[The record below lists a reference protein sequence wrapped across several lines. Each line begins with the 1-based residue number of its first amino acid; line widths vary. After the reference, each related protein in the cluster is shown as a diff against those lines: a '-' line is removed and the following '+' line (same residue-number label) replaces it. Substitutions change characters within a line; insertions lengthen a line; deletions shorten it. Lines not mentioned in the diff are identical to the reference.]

1 MSKFVIQGNATL
13 SGNIRIGG
21 AKNSGLKL
29 IPAAILSDETSTL
42 FNIPDILDIHRLC
55 EILESVGADIS
66 FKDGVVKVNP
76 KNINSCSPD
85 SKLVRKLRGSIVVMG
100 PLLAKYGEAV
110 FSKPGGCLI
119 GSRPID
125 DHLDLFSQLGVKI
138 IEKDDCYHLSGKPK
152 AADIILNKMSVTA
165 TENAIMATVLSPGT
179 TTISVA
185 AAEPEIVD
193 LANFLNKMGADI
205 SGAGT
210 HNITVNGVDKLHG
223 ASHTIIPDRIEAA
236 TYLIAAIATNSVV
249 KIGPVIPEHL
259 SIVIK
264 KLLSAGAKFHTMK
277 EENDVYFVTEK
288 HGELAAQSIDTRTYP
303 GFSTDIQSPYVA
315 LMTQAKG
322 KSQIFETLYEG
333 RFLFL
338 EELKMMGA
346 ETNVLSPHI
355 IEINGPTPLKGGEIY
370 SRDIRGGAALIVAA
384 LIASGTTIINGVE
397 YVDRGYENMD
407 TKLKE
412 AGVEIE
418 RIEE

>member
-1 MSKFVIQGNATL
+1 MSKFVIKGNANL
-13 SGNIRIGG
+13 NGSIKISG

-42 FNIPDILDIHRLC
+42 SNIPDILDIHRLC
-55 EILESVGADIS
+55 EILESIGTDIS
-66 FKDGVVKVNP
+66 FNNGVVKINP
-76 KNINSCSPD
+76 SNINSFAPD
-85 SKLVRKLRGSIVVMG
+85 SKLVKKLRGSIVVMG
-100 PLLAKYGEAV
+100 PLLARFGEAV
-110 FSKPGGCLI
+110 FSVPGGCLI

-138 IEKDDCYHLSGKPK
+138 IENDDCYHLVGKPK
-152 AADIILNKMSVTA
+152 AADVILNKMSVTA

-193 LANFLNKMGADI
+193 LANFLNDMGANI

-210 HNITVNGVDKLHG
+210 HCITIQGVERLHG

-236 TYLIAAIATNSVV
+236 TYLIAAIATNSIV
-249 KIGPVIPEHL
+249 KIGPVVPEHL
-259 SIVIK
+259 SIIMK
-264 KLLSAGAKFHTMK
+264 KLLAAGAKFHIVH
-277 EENDVYFVTEK
+277 EDGNSYFVTEK
-288 HGELAAQSIDTRTYP
+288 HSQLIAQDIDTRTYP
-303 GFSTDIQSPYVA
+303 GFSTDIQSPYAA

-322 KSQIFETLYEG
+322 CSQIFETLYEG
-333 RFLFL
+333 RFMFL
-338 EELKMMGA
+338 DELKIMGA
-346 ETNVLSPHI
+346 DTNVLSPHV
-355 IEINGPTPLKGGEIY
+355 IEINGPTPLEGAEIY

-384 LIASGTTIINGVE
+384 LVASGTTIINGIQF
-397 YVDRGYENMD
+397 VDRGYEKMD
-407 TKLKE
+407 EKLRN